1 MKKVLFLLFAFA
13 SVSFADDMS
22 GKVMLASY
30 SALAAGLVLGIA
42 ALGGAIGMGNAA
54 SAALSGI
61 ARNPGL
67 SGALV
72 KNMFI
77 ALAIIEAQ
85 VLYGF
90 VVALILLYLNP
101 LFAKIG

>member
-67 SGALV
+67 LVHWLRICLSHWRLLKHKFFTAL
-72 KNMFI
+72 
-77 ALAIIEAQ
+77 L
-85 VLYGF
+85 
-90 VVALILLYLNP
+90 
-101 LFAKIG
+101 